1 MMKRLLIA
9 LLSLGLTMHVSGC
22 TSGGSSEDGDV
33 AESNDDSFSQES
45 DGDFADGSG
54 EAAPEGDGA
63 VADAGGDAGSSDTVA
78 DNLDDL
84 GGGEAPA
91 EGASTDVAA
100 ADSSGDAAAAADAG
114 AGGGGDELVLD
125 TADPL
130 PEDGA
135 AVAGTDPAGA
145 PPADQG
151 LPADALAAPPQ
162 DVAAAEP
169 APAPTDETVFNAAP
183 PPDAAPAPE
192 PVAEAAPAPDAGA
205 APVEAVAAAEPKPAP
220 VYAPLKKVREQSYA
234 AKDGTNLNRVYIA
247 RPGDTMKSVSQKIY
261 GKNRSKDLKA
271 WNGKSSV
278 KTGDKIYY
286 ASSHDPEDATMKT
299 FYEDIGIQPST
310 YTSKDGDN
318 IRQVSKQ
325 LLGSGQSWKE
335 VWATN
340 PNVES
345 KGDIP
350 AGLEIRYWPEG
361 AEAAAVA
368 SAGKETVAPAPMPQE
383 LAHNDVPPPPP
394 PMDSAELPPP
404 PTDMAMNDI
413 PPPPSQSPA
422 GVGTPDPMAAGQTGG
437 AQAVPPP
444 PPPPD
449 IPPPPPPEPKPVA
462 KKMQQMDKID
472 AEPEADQMM
481 WLGAGGIMLMAAAVL
496 YVVIK
501 KNRAKRIDLSQTQ
514 V

>member
-1 MMKRLLIA
+1 MTKRLLIA

-45 DGDFADGSG
+45 DGDFADASGEPAAEG
-54 EAAPEGDGA
+54 EAAN
-63 VADAGGDAGSSDTVA
+63 ADAGGEGSSDTVA

-84 GGGEAPA
+84 GGGSEAPA
-91 EGASTDVAA
+91 EGGSTDVAA
-100 ADSSGDAAAAADAG
+100 ADGAAPADA
-114 AGGGGDELVLD
+114 GGGDELVLD
-125 TADPL
+125 TAEPL

-135 AVAGTDPAGA
+135 AVAGTDPAGAA

-162 DVAAAEP
+162 DVAASEP

-192 PVAEAAPAPDAGA
+192 PIAEAAPAPAPDAGST
-205 APVEAVAAAEPKPAP
+205 EVASSEPKPAP
-220 VYAPLKKVREQSYA
+220 VYAPLKKVREQAYA

-247 RPGDTMKSVSQKIY
+247 RPGDTMKTVSQKIY

-299 FYEDIGIQPST
+299 FYEDVGVQPST

-340 PNVES
+340 PSVES

-361 AEAAAVA
+361 AEASAVA
-368 SAGKETVAPAPMPQE
+368 AAPKETVAPAPMPQE
-383 LAHNDVPPPPP
+383 MAHNDLPPPPP

-422 GVGTPDPMAAGQTGG
+422 GVGTPDPMAAGQMGG
-437 AQAVPPP
+437 AQNVPPP

-472 AEPEADQMM
+472 SEPEADQMM